1 MESLSGQ
8 TCVGGMDVGGRDMG
22 RPIPCGANTR
32 SRNMPMTSSP
42 KVQDDNRGKIGS
54 HPARVI

>member
-22 RPIPCGANTR
+22 WPIPCGANRR

-54 HPARVI
+54 HTARII